1 MKLIKV
7 ELQYEIQADGSSKTI
22 LTIDGQQESLSS
34 SLGKGSREVSD
45 FSQNFFPE
53 LVTYLN
59 VGVNTSRIT
68 VFFDGDEESYRI
80 FQNAYLQYYQENP
93 ELSIS
98 LVNKRDI
105 DIPQVPQPTQE
116 IECLFSNYSDDIK
129 NKIEQYVRETE
140 SEIEEYKQ
148 YENTISKIISQT
160 ANEETKIINEIKKIK
175 QTEKVSE
182 EDFLSLK
189 KVINKYAW
197 EYDKD
202 ILCKYWNGKA
212 DKLKEL
218 IKSLEYTIDTISIR
232 VKKYELPM
240 EFSIF
245 FYKLKCY
252 DTRNYNALGKS
263 LNRLFSN
270 IDSSNEYFFASN
282 RINNREIQVIIDKY
296 NKLLETYLDT
306 VQADLLNQLQEVS
319 CNESKEMEKTKD
331 FSDKFLYSQMDKT
344 KEFLREI
351 DDSIPVLK
359 KQIVETFNEP
369 RK

>member
-53 LVTYLN
+53 LVMYLN

-129 NKIEQYVRETE
+129 NKIEHYVRETE
-140 SEIEEYKQ
+140 SEIEEKINLWGKQ
-148 YENTISKIISQT
+148 YENHKSKII
-160 ANEETKIINEIKKIK
+160 AVVNDKKEKIVNRINEIK
-175 QTEKVSE
+175 QAT
-182 EDFLSLK
+182 
-189 KVINKYAW
+189 VI
-197 EYDKD
+197 
-202 ILCKYWNGKA
+202 
-212 DKLKEL
+212 DKLYFLIHKQDFFNYWPSLYDTRKVREYCRKTVNKL
-218 IKSLEYTIDTISIR
+218 QKQIKSLDL
-232 VKKYELPM
+232 V
-240 EFSIF
+240 FSIDR
-245 FYKLKCY
+245 KLPEAFNIFLENLGLKNTSETSTSYHSSCDVY
-252 DTRNYNALGKS
+252 IDEKDLTQIVQTYN
-263 LNRLFSN
+263 NF
-270 IDSSNEYFFASN
+270 
-282 RINNREIQVIIDKY
+282 
-296 NKLLETYLDT
+296 LETYLDT

-319 CNESKEMEKTKD
+319 CNELKEMEKTKD

-351 DDSIPVLK
+351 DDSISVLK

>member
-105 DIPQVPQPTQE
+105 DIPRIPQPTQE
-116 IECLFSNYSDDIK
+116 IESLFSNYSDDIK
-129 NKIEQYVRETE
+129 NKIEQYVREIE
-140 SEIEEYKQ
+140 SEIEGEVDLWGKQ
-148 YENTISKIISQT
+148 YENHKSKIIAEVDDKKEKIVNRIDEIKQATVIDKQYFFDSEKDFRFYSFSACT
-160 ANEETKIINEIKKIK
+160 AYYYGEKVRNYCKERANELQE
-175 QTEKVSE
+175 Q
-182 EDFLSLK
+182 
-189 KVINKYAW
+189 
-197 EYDKD
+197 
-202 ILCKYWNGKA
+202 
-212 DKLKEL
+212 
-218 IKSLEYTIDTISIR
+218 IKSLDSVFDIDHKLPEAFNIFLENLGLKDTSKTSTSYYR
-232 VKKYELPM
+232 VEHHIEKE
-240 EFSIF
+240 EVTQIVQ
-245 FYKLKCY
+245 
-252 DTRNYNALGKS
+252 TYN
-263 LNRLFSN
+263 NF
-270 IDSSNEYFFASN
+270 
-282 RINNREIQVIIDKY
+282 
-296 NKLLETYLDT
+296 LETYLDT

-319 CNESKEMEKTKD
+319 CNELKEMEKTKF
-331 FSDKFLYSQMDKT
+331 FSDKFLYAQMDKT
-344 KEFLREI
+344 KEFLQEI